1 MIVVIRGD
9 HGCCNHNKVQRKV
22 KMAYNIVIC
31 HNTKSYR
38 IALILSV
45 LVLALVSFVRSFV
58 LVPVPI
64 SHQTSYRHRHRHRH
78 GGSSYCL
85 LNTRLSATS
94 ATTDYLESLY
104 SLQHVS
110 DASLQP
116 HLQPPQP
123 PLCCEPMVWEDGKQ
137 ISENAFCVDLP
148 KELLKELR
156 DYADQM
162 GITDMYRRLLVADGQ
177 PLLPGTEYKKDFQG
191 YNWMV
196 QRPKSHWASNMHWTS
211 PADETAHDDYLRV
224 LSAGGFDEVLEK
236 VGAYF
241 NLEGLSAYHLSF
253 IGVSHCEK
261 GFIHADVNDSGR
273 KAFNMIIPLIL
284 QEDEGPELEILSDDE
299 TITQYYKYEYNVA
312 SMVGDNAL
320 HATASCDYQTQSSK
334 PTTTTTST
342 TTKNGGETIMR
353 MAATVYIG
361 DITPENVNHLLMS
374 LTQAYPPVGNAQHLL
389 DRAGSHWSKSNP
401 SKKLPVPI

>member
-1 MIVVIRGD
+1 
-9 HGCCNHNKVQRKV
+9 
-22 KMAYNIVIC
+22 MAYNIIIYR
-31 HNTKSYR
+31 NTY
-38 IALILSV
+38 ILTV
-45 LVLALVSFVRSFV
+45 LVLLVSFVRSFV
-58 LVPVPI
+58 VTIPI
-64 SHQTSYRHRHRHRH
+64 SHQTSSYRHRHY
-78 GGSSYCL
+78 GNSYYL
-85 LNTRLSATS
+85 LNTKCLSASS

-110 DASLQP
+110 DAPQP
-116 HLQPPQP
+116 HQPHPSQP

-156 DYADQM
+156 DYANQM

-177 PLLPGTEYKKDFQG
+177 PLLPGTEYKKDFLG

-224 LSAGGFDEVLEK
+224 LSAGGFDQVLEK
-236 VGAYF
+236 VGTYF

-284 QEDEGPELEILSDDE
+284 QEEEGPELEILSDDE

-320 HATASCDYQTQSSK
+320 HATASCDYQTQSLK
-334 PTTTTTST
+334 PTTTTIT
-342 TTKNGGETIMR
+342 TTTPTKKGGETIMR

-374 LTQAYPPVGNAQHLL
+374 LTQAYPPVGNAKHLL